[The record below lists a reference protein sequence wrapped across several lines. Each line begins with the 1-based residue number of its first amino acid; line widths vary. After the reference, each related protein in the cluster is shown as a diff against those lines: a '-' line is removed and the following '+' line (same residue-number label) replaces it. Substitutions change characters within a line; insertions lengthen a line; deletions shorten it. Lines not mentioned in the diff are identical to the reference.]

1 MLLHGFDGRLA
12 AESTTGGRKN
22 VPGQSRK
29 ILLHARSE
37 KNVERVLRLK
47 AGAARRNI
55 NQLFALADD
64 AFGEQESSGQF
75 AVVAWR
81 AHRHRHATSA
91 HADFQRLLNGECVSP
106 CQSFSVSNKAD
117 NLRGACLRALSTGS

>member
-29 ILLHARSE
+29 IHLHARSE
-37 KNVERVLRLK
+37 KNVERVVRLK
-47 AGAARRNI
+47 AGVARRNI

-81 AHRHRHATSA
+81 AHRHPPAASA
-91 HADFQRLLNGECVSP
+91 PAGFPRLLDGEWVRP
-106 CQSFSVSNKAD
+106 LPAVF
-117 NLRGACLRALSTGS
+117 